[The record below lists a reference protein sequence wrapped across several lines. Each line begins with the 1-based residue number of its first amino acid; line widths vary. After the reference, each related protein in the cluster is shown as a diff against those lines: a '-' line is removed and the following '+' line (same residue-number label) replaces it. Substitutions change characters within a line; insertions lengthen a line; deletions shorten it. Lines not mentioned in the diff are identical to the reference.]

1 MILNCLF
8 ECIYIH
14 MYSCMYVCLDKHVYA
29 NTYDKHMNIQIRIHI
44 RRYKKNKYSIGN
56 SGRKTYSLCLGMD
69 VNRLN

>member
-44 RRYKKNKYSIGN
+44 RRYKKNKHSIDKLVILDG
-56 SGRKTYSLCLGMD
+56 KHIHY
-69 VNRLN
+69 V